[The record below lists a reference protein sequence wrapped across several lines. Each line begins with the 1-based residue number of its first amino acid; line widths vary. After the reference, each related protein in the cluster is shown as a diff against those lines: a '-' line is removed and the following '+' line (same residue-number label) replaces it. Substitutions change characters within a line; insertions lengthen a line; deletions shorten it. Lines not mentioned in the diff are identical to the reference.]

1 MDIKMEDILL
11 GIVRA
16 GQDSSMFV
24 AGIRGEKD
32 FASAVQVLE
41 RACREVPA
49 IRDLVIYSIVP
60 VLHNDQKAMDRYT
73 QAELAYLDSVSEQ
86 RQAGPSTGNKFKS

>member
-1 MDIKMEDILL
+1 MEDILL

-16 GQDSSMFV
+16 RQDSSMFV

-73 QAELAYLDSVSEQ
+73 QAAELAYLDSVSEQ